1 MNEPV
6 FVYFMLIGL
15 SILGILK
22 NSVSFNPLRFH
33 CDNYIFSTYLYFIL
47 SWGIALATVTS
58 LSKYKYNVNE
68 LFTGPFLVVIFLLSI
83 LLLVGLSM
91 IPPEMFFTK
100 HILFV
105 LEIIILGI
113 TLYPLYSFNKDR
125 FNHVG
130 LTTLLILTVLSIL
143 VYVNPTLISDNIVTY
158 LFIGLLGVIIA
169 RLVEMFLLYRNKE
182 VNTKFS
188 KTINYIVII
197 LFSFYIMYDT
207 KNIIRNAEQCR
218 VSPIGPDYIRESI
231 NLFLDSMNMF
241 SGVYH
246 ARND

>member
-83 LLLVGLSM
+83 LLLV
-91 IPPEMFFTK
+91 
-100 HILFV
+100 
-105 LEIIILGI
+105 II
-113 TLYPLYSFNKDR
+113 YDS
-125 FNHVG
+125 
-130 LTTLLILTVLSIL
+130 S
-143 VYVNPTLISDNIVTY
+143 
-158 LFIGLLGVIIA
+158 
-169 RLVEMFLLYRNKE
+169 RN
-182 VNTKFS
+182 VF
-188 KTINYIVII
+188 
-197 LFSFYIMYDT
+197 
-207 KNIIRNAEQCR
+207 
-218 VSPIGPDYIRESI
+218 
-231 NLFLDSMNMF
+231 
-241 SGVYH
+241 
-246 ARND
+246 